1 MDIQAYFD
9 RIGYTGSAEP
19 TAENLAKILRLHLE
33 TVPFENLDSYPNGK
47 AMTNDMKALYEKVV
61 VRRRGGVCFEL
72 NTLFYGLLKA
82 MGYETYPIEVRL
94 HMRPDFPAPYTHGGV
109 VAVIDGVKYYCDVG
123 FGGPGPKGL
132 VPLNTEEEQI
142 FDGMRYRVRV
152 EGIYV
157 KIEWFHDD
165 EWHLQIS
172 YADIPCIPE
181 DFQARLY
188 FFTTAPDSHFVVQRI
203 VNLCLPC
210 GGSLALT
217 GNQFTARRNGEVTQ
231 VVLETE
237 EEVTRVLKEEF
248 GIVL

>member
-1 MDIQAYFD
+1 MQDKIWGMMVHLSGDFSGGNYKKWMATPLNEYFD
-9 RIGYTGSAEP
+9 EDMWHSLVDR
-19 TAENLAKILRLHLE
+19 AKE
-33 TVPFENLDSYPNGK
+33 AG
-47 AMTNDMKALYEKVV
+47 M
-61 VRRRGGVCFEL
+61 
-72 NTLFYGLLKA
+72 NTIV
-82 MGYETYPIEVRL
+82 ME
-94 HMRPDFPAPYTHGGV
+94 
-109 VAVIDGVKYYCDVG
+109 VIDGVKYYCDVG